1 MSETARR
8 LGRDFTTW
16 ELFRFA
22 LPRMGMSLFIMSY
35 MVADGALISHYL
47 GTNALAALNLVWPL
61 SSVLMAFGIMLSAG
75 GASVIARRLGAGDK
89 EGAECALSSIFI
101 AEAILGALLG
111 FLGWVFLDQLLVF
124 LEIGPEEA
132 PYAEAYQYVALA
144 TMPALLVNVAA
155 QTFFTTAGFPKV
167 GLAVSIA
174 SGVTNVVLD
183 ILFMGPMGFGMTG
196 AAWATSIS
204 WMVCVAC
211 AWYFFRRRNAALRFS
226 FRIPEWRAVKNA
238 ATSGVSEMVAYLS
251 HAVTLF
257 LFNSA
262 FQKAL
267 GVDGVAALTVAMYA
281 SYVFNAIFY
290 GLSEAISPVIG
301 YNYGNRNWTRLK
313 RVLNEALVLLAVFSL
328 SAYALSYFFADDVL
342 AVFVDGSP
350 HVSALVADYFP
361 LYALSLLFT
370 GPNLFAAY
378 LFTAFGDGRRATI
391 VSFSHTFLFVTGA
404 ILLFPKLFGEIGLWL
419 SAPGAE
425 AAAFVLS
432 AFMILANRRRYGY
445 DGREAERINEA

>member
-89 EGAECALSSIFI
+89 EGAERALSSIFI

-211 AWYFFRRRNAALRFS
+211 AWYFFRRKNAALRFS

-313 RVLNEALVLLAVFSL
+313 RVLNEALVLLAVF
-328 SAYALSYFFADDVL
+328 
-342 AVFVDGSP
+342 VDGSP

-361 LYALSLLFT
+361 IYALSLLFT

>member
-89 EGAECALSSIFI
+89 EGAERALSSIFI
-101 AEAILGALLG
+101 AEAILGTLLG

-204 WMVCVAC
+204 WMVCVAS
-211 AWYFFRRRNAALRFS
+211 AWYFFRRKNAALRFS